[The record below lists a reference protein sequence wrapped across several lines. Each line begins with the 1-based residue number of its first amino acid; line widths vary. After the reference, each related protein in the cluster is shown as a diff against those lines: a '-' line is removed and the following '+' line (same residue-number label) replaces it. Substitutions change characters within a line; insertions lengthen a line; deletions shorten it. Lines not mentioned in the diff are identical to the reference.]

1 MAHVKDLNTLE
12 YEVVGL
18 KVTLWDSLQR
28 TMHVV
33 FGVYYRVMEQAKRL
47 CPTAEILV
55 EKLNPFHPSS
65 KWAQDGGHGTSTP
78 DASA

>member
-1 MAHVKDLNTLE
+1 MAHVKDPNTLE

-33 FGVYYRVMEQAKRL
+33 FGVYYRVIE
-47 CPTAEILV
+47 
-55 EKLNPFHPSS
+55 
-65 KWAQDGGHGTSTP
+65 
-78 DASA
+78 